1 MIPEIGRLFETDD
14 PWEPYRLVDADGER
28 VQPVALYFAELQAR
42 GKPATT
48 IRSYGLDLLR
58 WWRFLWVLGVD
69 WDRVTRA
76 EARDF
81 ARWMQLADKPVR
93 VHWRLKQ
100 RGVTEPSTPP
110 STRPAPGT
118 PNPITGKPTPGKKF
132 APTTRAHAETVLR
145 GFYDFHLDEG
155 TGPIINPFPLDRS
168 RRQGRPHAH
177 HNPREPF
184 RGERKGRYRPRV
196 PDRIP
201 RRVPDEM
208 FDQLFAALKYD
219 RDRALL
225 ACWVSTGARADELL
239 TTRQRDPLPGEQV
252 IGVTRKGTLDYQQLP
267 ASVDAFVWLRL
278 YQEEARRQ
286 GMPRGRREA
295 LWWTLRRPWRPLEYH
310 AARAMFV
317 RANEL
322 LGSNWTLHDLR
333 HTAAFRMAQDPLMP
347 LVNVQWVL
355 GHQSLSTTQ
364 RYLTPSRE
372 EVVRSGL
379 AHFQRRQQRPVPPPP
394 APGYDPESLSILF
407 GNRS

>member
-1 MIPEIGRLFETDD
+1 
-14 PWEPYRLVDADGER
+14 
-28 VQPVALYFAELQAR
+28 
-42 GKPATT
+42 
-48 IRSYGLDLLR
+48 
-58 WWRFLWVLGVD
+58 
-69 WDRVTRA
+69 
-76 EARDF
+76 
-81 ARWMQLADKPVR
+81 
-93 VHWRLKQ
+93 
-100 RGVTEPSTPP
+100 
-110 STRPAPGT
+110 
-118 PNPITGKPTPGKKF
+118 
-132 APTTRAHAETVLR
+132 
-145 GFYDFHLDEG
+145 
-155 TGPIINPFPLDRS
+155 
-168 RRQGRPHAH
+168 
-177 HNPREPF
+177 
-184 RGERKGRYRPRV
+184 
-196 PDRIP
+196 
-201 RRVPDEM
+201 M

-252 IGVTRKGTLDYQQLP
+252 IGVTRKGTRDYQQLP

-286 GMPRGRREA
+286 GMPRGQREA

-322 LGSNWTLHDLR
+322 LGSNWTLHNLR
-333 HTAAFRMAQDPLMP
+333 HTAAFRMAQDPAMP

-372 EVVRSGL
+372 EVVRSVL
-379 AHFQRRQQRPVPPPP
+379 AHFQRRQQKPVPPPP
-394 APGYDPESLSILF
+394 APGYNPESLSILF